1 MRSAF
6 HPYQTQTQ
14 LKGIKMTS
22 TATSVQPNDDESRL
36 MTPRQA
42 AAFLGFS
49 LFYVHDHV
57 SRKEPRLPF
66 LKVGQR
72 IRFQRRDLLAF
83 IETLKVKS

>member
-1 MRSAF
+1 MK
-6 HPYQTQTQ
+6 H
-14 LKGIKMTS
+14 
-22 TATSVQPNDDESRL
+22 TSVSAVSPQPNDDSDRL

-49 LFYVHDHV
+49 LAYIHDHV
-57 SRKEPRLPF
+57 TRKEPRLPF

>member
-1 MRSAF
+1 MK
-6 HPYQTQTQ
+6 H
-14 LKGIKMTS
+14 
-22 TATSVQPNDDESRL
+22 TSVSAVAAQPNDDESRL

-49 LFYVHDHV
+49 LAYIHDHV
-57 SRKEPRLPF
+57 TRKEPRLPF

-83 IETLKVKS
+83 IETLKAKS